1 MSDNKITFGKPK
13 TPGQQPAYV
22 PEQTPENI
30 DNVRVY
36 DFGKK
41 YSVLDFKFQE
51 LKQGAVYTVGFD
63 ITPGQGSFI
72 FKTTFYNV
80 YGQEVSTTSVEV
92 PEGTPIES
100 VELDYENKELVIHTV
115 GGEDIIADFSEMI
128 DKIEALETEVQ
139 NINNTIFMDDVI
151 TNNDNITLVEVGD
164 VLSNN
169 LDLGERGE
177 QEDENLNLD
186 VQKTIAFYNKQQI
199 DERISNLI
207 YEVSVGTEEQEPDF
221 ARTWF
226 RPAETYEEEPII
238 QMSTEF
244 TVLYND
250 GPEVSGGSFIESNIE
265 KEPDISENEIS
276 RMSFEENEQDIG
288 FSDNETSMTF
298 EENEQSIGFSENEAT
313 TTFQENEQ
321 SVGLS
326 DTETVESTENNIEL
340 NPGFSDNEIK

>member
-22 PEQTPENI
+22 PEQAPENI

-41 YSVLDFKFQE
+41 YSVIDFKFQE
-51 LKQGAVYTVGFD
+51 LKQGAVYTAGFD
-63 ITPGQGSFI
+63 VTPGQGSFI

-100 VELDYENKELVIHTV
+100 VELDYQNKELVIHTV

-128 DKIEALETEVQ
+128 DKIETLEAEVE
-139 NINNTIFMDDVI
+139 
-151 TNNDNITLVEVGD
+151 TL
-164 VLSNN
+164 
-169 LDLGERGE
+169 
-177 QEDENLNLD
+177 
-186 VQKTIAFYNKQQI
+186 K
-199 DERISNLI
+199 
-207 YEVSVGTEEQEPDF
+207 YEVAVGIGEEEPDN

-226 RPAETYEEEPII
+226 ETAVGVEEHALE
-238 QMSTEF
+238 SYTEF
-244 TVLYND
+244 TVSYND
-250 GPEVSGGSFIESNIE
+250 GQEINSSNVLEASLEQELGVS
-265 KEPDISENEIS
+265 DEINPTLS
-276 RMSFEENEQDIG
+276 SIDLNNNEQSIG
-288 FSDNETSMTF
+288 FSDSETSIAF
-298 EENEQSIGFSENEAT
+298 QENEQSIGFSENEAP

>member
-22 PEQTPENI
+22 PEQAPENI

-41 YSVLDFKFQE
+41 YSVIDFKFQE
-51 LKQGAVYTVGFD
+51 LKQGAVYTAGFEV
-63 ITPGQGSFI
+63 TQGQGSFI

-128 DKIEALETEVQ
+128 DKIETLELEV
-139 NINNTIFMDDVI
+139 
-151 TNNDNITLVEVGD
+151 E
-164 VLSNN
+164 
-169 LDLGERGE
+169 DL
-177 QEDENLNLD
+177 
-186 VQKTIAFYNKQQI
+186 K
-199 DERISNLI
+199 
-207 YEVSVGTEEQEPDF
+207 YEVAVGIGEEEPDN

-226 RPAETYEEEPII
+226 ETAVGVEEHALE
-238 QMSTEF
+238 SYTEF
-244 TVLYND
+244 TVSYND
-250 GPEVSGGSFIESNIE
+250 GQEINSSNVLEASLEQELGSSV
-265 KEPDISENEIS
+265 EINPTLAS
-276 RMSFEENEQDIG
+276 INLNNNEQVAG
-288 FSDNETSMTF
+288 FSDNEAAMTF
-298 EENEQSIGFSENEAT
+298 QENEQSIGFSENEAP
-313 TTFQENEQ
+313 TFISNEQNQENLI
-321 SVGLS
+321 GLS

-340 NPGFSDNEIK
+340 NPGFSNNEIK

>member
-22 PEQTPENI
+22 PEQAPENI

-41 YSVLDFKFQE
+41 YSVIDFKFQE
-51 LKQGAVYTVGFD
+51 LKQGAVYTAGFEV
-63 ITPGQGSFI
+63 TPGQDSFI

-128 DKIEALETEVQ
+128 DKIETLEFEV
-139 NINNTIFMDDVI
+139 
-151 TNNDNITLVEVGD
+151 E
-164 VLSNN
+164 
-169 LDLGERGE
+169 DL
-177 QEDENLNLD
+177 
-186 VQKTIAFYNKQQI
+186 K
-199 DERISNLI
+199 
-207 YEVSVGTEEQEPDF
+207 YEVAVGIGEEEPQD

-226 RPAETYEEEPII
+226 ETAVGVEEHALE
-238 QMSTEF
+238 SYTELMVSYNGGQEVNGSN
-244 TVLYND
+244 VL
-250 GPEVSGGSFIESNIE
+250 EVSSEQELGSSV
-265 KEPDISENEIS
+265 EINPTLS
-276 RMSFEENEQDIG
+276 SIDLNNNEQVAG
-288 FSDNETSMTF
+288 FSD
-298 EENEQSIGFSENEAT
+298 NEAT

-326 DTETVESTENNIEL
+326 DTETVESTENNLEL